1 MYVDFFSKFLF
12 PGNLVR
18 TLGMELLTRQGW
30 SSAYSVES
38 LLFQIVAT
46 LCKADARIDF
56 NSLNE
61 TFSLQRAQQA
71 FRHITNVHEKS
82 GWYTAPKADG

>member
-1 MYVDFFSKFLF
+1 
-12 PGNLVR
+12 
-18 TLGMELLTRQGW
+18 MELLTRQGW

-46 LCKADARIDF
+46 LCKAGARIDLT
-56 NSLNE
+56 SLNE
-61 TFSLQRAQQA
+61 SFSLQRAQQA
-71 FRHITNVHEKS
+71 FRHISSVHEKS